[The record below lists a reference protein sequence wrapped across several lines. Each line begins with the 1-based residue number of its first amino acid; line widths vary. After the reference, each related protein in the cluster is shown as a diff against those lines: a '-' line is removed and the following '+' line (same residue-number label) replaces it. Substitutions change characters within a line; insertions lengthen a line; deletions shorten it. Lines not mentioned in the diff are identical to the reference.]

1 MTISEWTTRCTMSH
15 VQKHPAHSTRLRL
28 AVCLEKIVPTTA
40 SFTAKLVCAFTFWV
54 TSYSKP
60 ADHCVIRLH
69 ATSSLLH
76 PRLLRVPLSP
86 SPSGPHSLG
95 QNPKGWKE
103 QHRGSKHAD
112 EPCPWD
118 DSHQLVCAY
127 VVGEDNEDPGMDV
140 RCGMPG
146 RIVCLRRRRRPRMWS
161 TCVSQCIPC
170 YVSTRNTTG
179 LLCTYQ
185 TNQEQFGRARH
196 PDYGYIKLRASAV
209 IYCV

>member
-1 MTISEWTTRCTMSH
+1 MLPLLSCIH
-15 VQKHPAHSTRLRL
+15 VSCASPVAFALGPPTVSDRIQRL
-28 AVCLEKIVPTTA
+28 EGTA
-40 SFTAKLVCAFTFWV
+40 S
-54 TSYSKP
+54 
-60 ADHCVIRLH
+60 R
-69 ATSSLLH
+69 
-76 PRLLRVPLSP
+76 
-86 SPSGPHSLG
+86 
-95 QNPKGWKE
+95 E
-103 QHRGSKHAD
+103 QHAD

-118 DSHQLVCAY
+118 DSHQLVRAY

-146 RIVCLRRRRRPRMWS
+146 RIVCHRRRRPPHMCS

-170 YVSTRNTTG
+170 YVSTRTATG

-185 TNQEQFGRARH
+185 TNQEHFSRARH